1 MYVQFLITIVDKKL
15 PFINWFKNAQFR
27 SNLYQVLSVRFFR
40 EVMNYA
46 ETSGFAGTV
55 DWAQLDLQI
64 IQLRDY
70 FGHLSI
76 FTHENF

>member
-1 MYVQFLITIVDKKL
+1 
-15 PFINWFKNAQFR
+15 
-27 SNLYQVLSVRFFR
+27 
-40 EVMNYA
+40 MNYA

-76 FTHENF
+76 FTHENFKKRVTKVAHNRPKPFFHSPAQPTAHSSAQN